1 MDIGEIAEAWL
12 ETPKGR
18 KWAVER
24 IKTDLRKLPSLTTY
38 DDNLVRSALPELT
51 SPKLLLSALREGAGV
66 TTEQASYI
74 GVPLE
79 GASDT
84 EPWRSTE
91 LPFDACADL
100 LGIGRADL
108 ASSWT
113 DLTGLTSR
121 PDGLSGWDVL
131 LVDIYRW
138 LDETTH
144 ARPDRFVRS
153 LMGQRPIGRNWAIVV
168 RRGRAEIHPA
178 PLKLDATAYR
188 GVRSF
193 YDPIDRIEAI
203 ETATERVSPP
213 ETQPQIDGESISE
226 QLGELRL
233 GDKL

>member
-1 MDIGEIAEAWL
+1 MEIGEIAEAWL

-18 KWAVER
+18 KWAIER

-38 DDNLVRSALPELT
+38 DDNLVRSALPGVT
-51 SPKLLLSALREGAGV
+51 SPRLFLAALREGSGV

-79 GASDT
+79 GASGT

-91 LPFDACADL
+91 LPFDVCADL

-108 ASSWT
+108 ASSWN
-113 DLTGLTSR
+113 DLTGLTSV
-121 PDGLSGWDVL
+121 PDGLTGWDLL
-131 LVDIYRW
+131 LVDVYRW
-138 LDETTH
+138 LDQTTH

-153 LMGQRPIGRNWAIVV
+153 LMGQRPVGRNWAIVV
-168 RRGRAEIHPA
+168 RRGRAEIHLA
-178 PLKLDATAYR
+178 PLKLDASAYR

-203 ETATERVSPP
+203 EIATERLRPTEP
-213 ETQPQIDGESISE
+213 QPQPVGESISE
-226 QLGELRL
+226 QLGELHL

>member
-1 MDIGEIAEAWL
+1 MEIGEIAEAWL
-12 ETPKGR
+12 DTPKGR
-18 KWAVER
+18 KWAIER

-38 DDNLVRSALPELT
+38 DDQRVRLALADLT
-51 SPKLLLSALREGAGV
+51 SPKLLLSALRSGVGV

-79 GASDT
+79 GASGA

-91 LPFDACADL
+91 LPFDACADV

-108 ASSWT
+108 ASAWT
-113 DLTGLTSR
+113 DLTGLTVIPES
-121 PDGLSGWDVL
+121 LAGWDLL

-138 LDETTH
+138 LDQTTH

-153 LMGQRPIGRNWAIVV
+153 LMGQRPEGRNWAIVV

-178 PLKLDATAYR
+178 PLKLDASAYR

-203 ETATERVSPP
+203 DAVAGKLVDAHPQSEPP
-213 ETQPQIDGESISE
+213 VDPFGEQPKG
-226 QLGELRL
+226 
-233 GDKL
+233 